1 MFRCRKSTCASN
13 RRLTDVRAQV
23 GEAAAQAKEIIV
35 PIALDA
41 KDRLLPLAL
50 DARDRLVPLAEA
62 AVDRAIPLALDAKE
76 RLAPLAEAAAD
87 KARPLAL
94 DAKERLTP
102 LAGVA
107 IEKARPIA
115 EQARGKMADVV
126 EAEIIPRLVDLR
138 EQAEPLIEHGPS
150 LAAAALVGETLEPV
164 TEPKKRRHPIRKL
177 LLLAALGAVA
187 WLVAKTLLGSRDDG
201 WELQETDFDDTDD
214 VADETPSADDAFAS
228 AKAVPAET
236 KPAPTGAE
244 PADYGDGSYRGAN
257 PPKDFN
263 IKGNERSMKYH
274 VPKAIGY
281 ERTVTD
287 LWFNSP
293 EAAERAGFTRALR

>member
-1 MFRCRKSTCASN
+1 MFRCSKCTSTSG

-50 DARDRLVPLAEA
+50 DAKDRLVPLAEAAIDKAFPLALDAKDRLVPLAEA
-62 AVDRAIPLALDAKE
+62 AVDKARPIALDAKE
-76 RLAPLAEAAAD
+76 HLIPLAEAAVD
-87 KARPLAL
+87 KARP
-94 DAKERLTP
+94 
-102 LAGVA
+102 VV
-107 IEKARPIA
+107 
-115 EQARGKMADVV
+115 EQARGKVTDAIEVDVL
-126 EAEIIPRLVDLR
+126 PRLVEFRDQPLF
-138 EQAEPLIEHGPS
+138 EHAPLAVLPIQDEEP
-150 LAAAALVGETLEPV
+150 AAKS
-164 TEPKKRRHPIRKL
+164 KKRRHPILRVL
-177 LLLAALGAVA
+177 GLAILGAAA
-187 WLVAKTLLGSRDDG
+187 WLIIKTLLGSRDDG
-201 WELQETDFDDTDD
+201 WELQE
-214 VADETPSADDAFAS
+214 ADID
-228 AKAVPAET
+228 
-236 KPAPTGAE
+236 GAE
-244 PADYGDGSYRGAN
+244 PAPGEIPFAETTLTEAEPVQTDAEPVQAEAEPVEYGEGSYRGGN
-257 PPKDFN
+257 PPEDFI

>member
-1 MFRCRKSTCASN
+1 MFRCCKSTCPSS

-62 AVDRAIPLALDAKE
+62 A
-76 RLAPLAEAAAD
+76 AD

-102 LAGVA
+102 LAEVA
-107 IEKARPIA
+107 IEKARPLALDARERLVPLAEVAIEKARPLA
-115 EQARGKMADVV
+115 EQARGKAADVV
-126 EAEIIPRLVDLR
+126 EAEIIPRLVELR
-138 EQAEPLIEHGPS
+138 EQAEPLMEHGPA
-150 LAAAALVGETLEPV
+150 LAAAALVGETLEPEA
-164 TEPKKRRHPIRKL
+164 EPKKRRHPIRKL
-177 LLLAALGAVA
+177 FLLATLGAVA

-201 WELQETDFDDTDD
+201 WELQETDLDDTED
-214 VADETPSADDAFAS
+214 VPDETLSADDASAS
-228 AKAVPAET
+228 AKTVARDA
-236 KPAPTGAE
+236 KPE
-244 PADYGDGSYRGAN
+244 PADYGEGSYRGEN
-257 PPKDFN
+257 PPEDFN